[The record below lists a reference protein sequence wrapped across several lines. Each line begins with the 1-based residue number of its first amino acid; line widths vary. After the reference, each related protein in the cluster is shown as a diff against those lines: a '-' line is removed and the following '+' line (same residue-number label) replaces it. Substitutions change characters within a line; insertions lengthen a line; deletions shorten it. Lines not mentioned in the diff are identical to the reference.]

1 MQVDVPSLNEHL
13 DELTYQV
20 GASHWGW
27 APLTTP
33 LSIERYETWLA
44 DGHHADMEYLE
55 TQLLDKKIPQ
65 RLGSALQSAL
75 VFAFPYKPH
84 PRPLQ
89 NQSSLR
95 VAAYAHGADYH
106 YWLKDHLERIS
117 NHLKSL
123 FPDGEFLCFTDSRPV
138 LERDLG
144 ARAGL
149 GWIGKNTCLIDTN
162 QGSFFLLGE
171 IYTSLRCEITT
182 ELVHDFCGT
191 CNRCMEACPTQ
202 ALVAPRTLDSN
213 KCISYWTIES
223 QKIPPPELREKFNSW
238 FFGCDICQD
247 VCPWNKKALKKKLV
261 VAPTAKDSQIANLQ
275 ELREFLTLS
284 NKELMRKFSA
294 TPLVRS
300 RGFGLKR
307 NALIVI
313 ANSKIKELQPEVE
326 ALCNHPRLGELA
338 QWCLSQIKM

>member
-1 MQVDVPSLNEHL
+1 MTAGVLAFNEKL
-13 DELTYQV
+13 DELTQLV

-44 DGHHADMEYLE
+44 EGHHADMAYLE
-55 TQLLDKKIPQ
+55 TQLLDKKSPQ
-65 RLGSALQSAL
+65 RLGHALQSAL

-84 PRPLQ
+84 PRTLEK
-89 NQSSLR
+89 QSSLK
-95 VAAYAHGADYH
+95 VAAYAHGTDYH
-106 YWLKDHLERIS
+106 FWLKEHLENIS
-117 NHLKSL
+117 FHLKADH
-123 FPDGEFLCFTDSRPV
+123 PDAEFLCFTDSRPV

-149 GWIGKNTCLIDTN
+149 GWIGKNSCLIDPEE
-162 QGSFFLLGE
+162 GSFFLLGE
-171 IYTSLRCEITT
+171 IYTSLHCEITT

-191 CNRCMEACPTQ
+191 CNKCMEACPTQ

-223 QKIPPPELREKFNSW
+223 QKIPPPELRENFRSW

-261 VAPTAKDSQIANLQ
+261 ASTNPPTPSEATHR
-275 ELREFLTLS
+275 ELRELLTSS
-284 NKELMRKFSA
+284 NKDLMRKLEG

-313 ANSKIKELQPEVE
+313 ANSKIKELRPEVE
-326 ALCNHPRLGELA
+326 ALCDHPRLGELA
-338 QWCLSQIKM
+338 AWCLDQLRT